1 MENLAENL
9 PENNLQPVD
18 VPMTFSALFQSMP
31 DEYNGDYQEYLNT
44 YGVNNTTAVELLR
57 TSTTE
62 FEPDRVPSVFLFQD
76 QQRIIRTVHHLHTIK
91 RLPGQPVGPW
101 DNVCIGFSSDI
112 HGGHITTLQLPAEE
126 LFTTIPLTAVPTIA
140 TMAMKLQAAE
150 NGHIRPHAHG
160 EPDTEQIS
168 SRKMIPVPKAYVQQ
182 FLFRALDPRDAW
194 NEIGVQIIEDGRER
208 SCSVLLNFLRLSAV
222 SALGNRNE
230 PDQIGG
236 PLVAL
241 TGMVQPPM
249 GDASFY
255 THLGRKLKAILPGGT
270 AAPTPQAV
278 LHQVMR
284 GQTMLQQTLYNV
296 AEDNRVDRQREQD
309 TVRAPKSVSEAFPAH
324 AAKIRQICNAGNEDD
339 RLPSFWT
346 LWARESGKKST
357 GFRLLQALATERAND
372 RESARVQPIVS
383 ATLFE
388 QLANFQLGSIDLE
401 DVKLGLS
408 PFLMCPVG
416 YRLASAQRTLN
427 DQYVMVNDGTAPS
440 LADTKAILPPT
451 INVPDDI
458 HQLVDFIGAYSVVM
472 DVILGVA
479 APLSIRLREH
489 HTFWDSQKSMV
500 CNSMPQQSFR
510 TVILGVLR
518 YLQLAVLRYLNTLM
532 YSHQAVALPN
542 IDHLETTIDTRTYQ
556 TLPQMPAAFYLS
568 SNAPTTK
575 VAGGGSAAP
584 PSRSPVQEDKNRGI
598 PVAAPAEDIVP
609 AWAEAYANGRKSL
622 ATLRLDGAGK
632 LPLAA
637 KGGHQLC
644 LCYHLKGTC
653 FHNCRNHLTHRKL
666 TAAETTSFQ
675 AFVDQH
681 L

>member
-1 MENLAENL
+1 
-9 PENNLQPVD
+9 
-18 VPMTFSALFQSMP
+18 
-31 DEYNGDYQEYLNT
+31 
-44 YGVNNTTAVELLR
+44 
-57 TSTTE
+57 
-62 FEPDRVPSVFLFQD
+62 
-76 QQRIIRTVHHLHTIK
+76 
-91 RLPGQPVGPW
+91 
-101 DNVCIGFSSDI
+101 
-112 HGGHITTLQLPAEE
+112 
-126 LFTTIPLTAVPTIA
+126 
-140 TMAMKLQAAE
+140 
-150 NGHIRPHAHG
+150 
-160 EPDTEQIS
+160 
-168 SRKMIPVPKAYVQQ
+168 
-182 FLFRALDPRDAW
+182 
-194 NEIGVQIIEDGRER
+194 
-208 SCSVLLNFLRLSAV
+208 
-222 SALGNRNE
+222 
-230 PDQIGG
+230 
-236 PLVAL
+236 
-241 TGMVQPPM
+241 
-249 GDASFY
+249 
-255 THLGRKLKAILPGGT
+255 LKAILPGGT

-296 AEDNRVDRQREQD
+296 AEGNQVDRQREQD
-309 TVRAPKSVSEAFPAH
+309 TAHAPKTVSEAFPAH
-324 AAKIRQICNAGNEDD
+324 AAKIRQICNAGNEDEN
-339 RLPSFWT
+339 LPRYWT

-372 RESARVQPIVS
+372 HESARVQSIVS

-416 YRLASAQRTLN
+416 YRQASAQRTLN
-427 DQYVMVNDGTAPS
+427 DQYMMVNDGTAPS

-500 CNSMPQQSFR
+500 CNSMPQQSYCSL
-510 TVILGVLR
+510 ILGVMR

-532 YSHQAVALPN
+532 YSTQAAALPN
-542 IDHLETTIDTRTYQ
+542 IDYLETTVDTRTYQ
-556 TLPQMPAAFYLS
+556 TLPQMPAAFYPS
-568 SNAPTTK
+568 SNTTPAK
-575 VAGGGSAAP
+575 VAGGGTPATTTRGP
-584 PSRSPVQEDKNRGI
+584 IQEDRNRGI
-598 PVAAPAEDIVP
+598 PVAAPANEVIT
-609 AWAEAYANGRKSL
+609 AWANAYANAQKSL

-632 LPLAA
+632 LPMAA
-637 KGGHQLC
+637 KGGYQLC

-653 FHNCRNHLTHRKL
+653 FHNCRNHSTHRRL
-666 TAAETTSFQ
+666 NAAETTSFQ